1 MSVIIAGAGIGG
13 LTAAPFL
20 DRVKFDL
27 LDNCQRIG
35 GYASSSPLT
44 RNIFRRLLQR
54 STVS

>member
-35 GYASSSPLT
+35 GYASSPLT